1 MSRDIASISCSL
13 GRSRMM
19 VSANNT
25 WRSYMLLRKKKIF
38 LQT

>member
-1 MSRDIASISCSL
+1 MSRDIASVSRSL

-25 WRSYMLLRKKKIF
+25 WRSYMLLWKKKI
-38 LQT
+38 LLKT